1 MIFLKKIHEN
11 MIFSV
16 YLVKML
22 FLFPL
27 YTMLSFCRKSKDVFS
42 PKNILEDDIFGIIEK
57 IKDDKRIYSVKY
69 A

>member
-1 MIFLKKIHEN
+1 
-11 MIFSV
+11 
-16 YLVKML
+16 ML